1 MRSVNTSE
9 SYQNRNIKALIN
21 MAKFFGKDFDLIHL
35 SKKEDILS
43 FLDFKIKSKED
54 DPDGKWMRNWNDYP
68 QRIKYFFRWL
78 HNEKLRQERNEE
90 SLEPSDWVTPT
101 LFLGI
106 LQVYHIFL
114 FIDLI
119 IQLWLKY
126 IIIKEYVMH

>member
-1 MRSVNTSE
+1 LEKT
-9 SYQNRNIKALIN
+9 
-21 MAKFFGKDFDLIHL
+21 DLIHL
-35 SKKEDILS
+35 SKKEHILS

-54 DPDGKWMRNWNDYP
+54 DLDGKWMRNWNDYL

-78 HNEKLRQERNEE
+78 HNEKLRPERNEE